1 MLAVRSDRSSRT
13 GGDDVSGRLVRLVCT
28 VAVAAQAVLVAAPAT
43 AAAEPDP
50 AGQRPVAEL
59 LTDLQ
64 RLYREAER
72 ATETYN
78 ATEEKLKEQRARVA
92 RLDGELA
99 RVRLS
104 LHDSRG
110 AAGRLARQQYQSST
124 DISPYV
130 RLLLARNPQQALD
143 QGHVIGQLARDR
155 AETVGRLTGT
165 ERKADELA
173 RKAREALDRQLTLTE
188 KRKKQR
194 DEVRDRLDDIEGL
207 LAGLTPEQLT
217 ALADFEKKGID
228 EAQREI
234 MSAPGAP
241 GTSLEPSRAG
251 DTALR
256 YAVQQIGKPY
266 EWGAEGPET
275 YDCSGLT
282 SRAWAKAGIPI
293 PRTSQEQW
301 AQLPHIPLTDLRP
314 GDLVIYHPD
323 ATHVALYLG
332 EGMIVH
338 APRTGERIEVAP
350 LGSLPIRGA
359 VRPEGARGTARATAD
374 NR

>member
-1 MLAVRSDRSSRT
+1 
-13 GGDDVSGRLVRLVCT
+13 
-28 VAVAAQAVLVAAPAT
+28 VAAQAVLTAVPAAAVPEPEATAPASAT
-43 AAAEPDP
+43 AA
-50 AGQRPVAEL
+50 GRPVAEL

-64 RLYREAER
+64 RLYREAEQ

-78 ATEEKLKEQRARVA
+78 ATDEKLEEQRAEVA
-92 RLDGELA
+92 RLDTELS

-130 RLLLARNPQQALD
+130 RLLLARDPQHALD
-143 QGHVIGQLARDR
+143 QGHVIARLARDR
-155 AETVGRLTGT
+155 ARTVGRLTGT
-165 ERKADELA
+165 ERKAGELA
-173 RKAREALDRQLTLTE
+173 RKARAALDRQLSLAE
-188 KRKKQR
+188 KHKKQR
-194 DEVRDRLDDIEGL
+194 DAVRERLDEVEGL

-217 ALADFEKKGID
+217 ALADFEKKGI
-228 EAQREI
+228 ERAQREI

-241 GTSLEPSRAG
+241 GTTAQEPSRAA
-251 DTALR
+251 DRALR
-256 YAVQQIGKPY
+256 HAVQQIGKPY
-266 EWGAEGPET
+266 EWGAEGPDT

-282 SRAWAKAGIPI
+282 SQAWGEAGIPI

-301 AQLPHIPLTDLRP
+301 AQLPRIPLSDLRP
-314 GDLVIYHPD
+314 GDLVIYHPE

-338 APRTGERIEVAP
+338 APRTGESVKVAK
-350 LGSLPIRGA
+350 LASLPILGA
-359 VRPEGARGTARATAD
+359 VRPEGARGTARTTTENPQPPAQQSPQGD
-374 NR
+374 